1 MSEAKK
7 TAGADAP
14 ASTAPEVNPQITA
27 LEAENAELKK
37 ELEDAAKVVADLK
50 EQLADKGAGGLTVKV
65 GKEKYEV
72 VGGGYHKGK
81 AYTKE
86 DIAADAKIAAEL
98 IAKKSQLLIL
108 KKG

>member
-1 MSEAKK
+1 MAEDK
-7 TAGADAP
+7 TKAGAEAP
-14 ASTAPEVNPQITA
+14 AIIEELTVKLAVQA
-27 LEAENAELKK
+27 AENEALKA

-50 EQLADKGAGGLTVKV
+50 EQLADKAAGGLTVKV

-86 DIAADAKIAAEL
+86 DIAADAKIAGEL